1 MTRKENTVS
10 TKAPGPARLGQR
22 ATLLVLSITQLM
34 VTVDVTV
41 VTIAYPHIQA
51 SLGIDPVQ
59 LQWVTTAYT
68 VAFGGFLLLAGRAAD
83 LLGKR
88 RIFLAGLTLFT
99 LASALCAA
107 GQSGWQ
113 LFAARGLQGL
123 GAALVVP
130 SSLAL
135 LTTTFAE
142 GRERNRAMA
151 IWGSVA
157 SLGAVTGYALGGV
170 VTDTLGWRWAFLLNV
185 PIGVVCLVLT
195 RRLAPE
201 QRPPERQRLDLA
213 GAVTLTAGMILL
225 ILAVTSAKA
234 NGTGPALLVAAA
246 GVILLIVFTVVERR
260 QSAPLVR
267 LGIFRNRNVVAG
279 NVISVINAASPAA
292 VIFFTS
298 LYLQN
303 ILELSPWQAG
313 LSFAPVT
320 VLSAVLARQ
329 TGPLMNKVGPK
340 ALLVAGGIS
349 ASIGALWLSRAP
361 LDGSY
366 AVDVLPGIILTSLGS
381 VTAFAPSM
389 IVSTSGVDPSEQ
401 GLASGL
407 VSTSQQVGITLG
419 LAAFVTVAATVT
431 GDGHTG
437 GADLLSGYHAGYRGA
452 VVMPLVSVAIAAL
465 AVRIRKPAE
474 TAPAEPE
481 DIGEAQGASS

>member
-1 MTRKENTVS
+1 MS
-10 TKAPGPARLGQR
+10 TKASEPAPLGQR
-22 ATLLVLSITQLM
+22 ATLFVLSIVQLM

-41 VTIAYPHIQA
+41 VTIAYPHIQE

-68 VAFGGFLLLAGRAAD
+68 VAFGGFLLLAGRASD

-88 RIFLAGLTLFT
+88 RVFLGGLALFT

-135 LTTTFAE
+135 LTTTFEE
-142 GRERNRAMA
+142 GQERNRAMA
-151 IWGSVA
+151 IWGAVA

-185 PIGVVCLVLT
+185 PIGLGCLLMT
-195 RRLAPE
+195 RRVRTE
-201 QRPPERQRLDLA
+201 QRQSERKPLDLA

-225 ILAVTSAKA
+225 ILAVTSVEG
-234 NGTGPALLVAAA
+234 NGRGPAPLMAVVA
-246 GVILLIVFTVVERR
+246 VILLAGFTFIERR
-260 QSAPLVR
+260 QSNPLVR
-267 LGIFRNRNVVAG
+267 LGIFRNRNVLAG
-279 NVISVINAASPAA
+279 NAISVINAASPAA

-303 ILELSPWQAG
+303 ILEMTPWQAG
-313 LSFAPVT
+313 LAFAPVT

-329 TGPLMNKVGPK
+329 TGPLMNKIGPK
-340 ALLVAGGIS
+340 ALLIAGGIS
-349 ASIGALWLSRAP
+349 ASVGALWLSRAP
-361 LDGSY
+361 LGGSY
-366 AVDVLPGIILTSLGS
+366 VVDVLPGIILTSLGS

-407 VSTSQQVGITLG
+407 VSTSQQMGITLG
-419 LAAFVTVAATVT
+419 LAAFVTLAATVT
-431 GDGHTG
+431 GAARTG
-437 GADLLSGYHAGYRGA
+437 AEDLLSGYHAGYLGA
-452 VVMPLVSVAIAAL
+452 VFMPLVSVAIAAL
-465 AVRIRKPAE
+465 AVRIEKPAE
-474 TAPAEPE
+474 PAPAQAE
-481 DIGEAQGASS
+481 DIGEAQEASS